1 MITSAKAARRTGFN
15 IPPRVERI
23 INVLSIVAIVLLIAL
38 IALWKIP
45 SKYLIYLPATAEAVN
60 PHLYVQG
67 HPAAGGRGQF
77 LFTFVS
83 EPDSN
88 LLEELLARLDPDASL
103 EPQPPS
109 FSQSQYRQEN
119 AQLMLSSEQTA
130 ELVALCHLGYKNLCS
145 GGVLVQQVES
155 FSKAGGVL
163 RQGDVILAVDG
174 KPVVT
179 PEQLHAAVASKP
191 AGTAFRI
198 TLHRSGKS
206 MVVTAVTTHSPNKPY
221 GPVLG
226 ISIAAAPP
234 LSFPSKLPIDMKI
247 DAGSVGGPSAGLMF
261 TLGLLNRI
269 SPTDLTH
276 GYTIAGTGQINLDGT
291 VSAIGGVK
299 QKVIGAEWAH
309 ACYFFVPNDQGNYSD
324 ARKVVG
330 KSMTLVGV
338 NTLDDA
344 LNFLHNLKPPTHH
357 GPTTC
362 R

>member
-1 MITSAKAARRTGFN
+1 M
-15 IPPRVERI
+15 
-23 INVLSIVAIVLLIAL
+23 
-38 IALWKIP
+38 
-45 SKYLIYLPATAEAVN
+45 
-60 PHLYVQG
+60 
-67 HPAAGGRGQF
+67 
-77 LFTFVS
+77 
-83 EPDSN
+83 
-88 LLEELLARLDPDASL
+88 
-103 EPQPPS
+103 
-109 FSQSQYRQEN
+109 
-119 AQLMLSSEQTA
+119 
-130 ELVALCHLGYKNLCS
+130 
-145 GGVLVQQVES
+145 
-155 FSKAGGVL
+155 
-163 RQGDVILAVDG
+163 
-174 KPVVT
+174 
-179 PEQLHAAVASKP
+179 
-191 AGTAFRI
+191 
-198 TLHRSGKS
+198 
-206 MVVTAVTTHSPNKPY
+206 VTAVTTHSPNKPY

-226 ISIAAAPP
+226 IAIAAAPP

-299 QKVIGAEWAH
+299 QKVIGAQWAH

-344 LNFLHNLKPPTHH
+344 LNYLHNLKPPTHH

-362 R
+362 W